1 MSTPNRQSDGLY
13 LSRHNREKQQE
24 RSPFRRAHRESHPVD
39 DLDHSRILSSKKHG
53 SRKRHNF
60 RKTRTL
66 RGAFAAASRGS
77 TMSEEAGS
85 YGLGNGPSPRWKWR
99 NVTSPPPEEL
109 EDIYKQIEEEDSLT
123 DLDYDEEDCRTPV
136 EDRIASRLERPSTG
150 SVSRENDHGEKDVF
164 GGYNEHLLD
173 DITDQSPRRV
183 TVDHAKDEQRLKH
196 ATASHSPVFSRA
208 RVGRDGLTS
217 ETLQRR
223 DEEAQRELSDDNDT
237 SPSLNLPS
245 TWGSRAAKRN
255 WLRYLQDEGQSWE
268 EKRNSTDVLGT
279 RPKAAADSSAG
290 PISTSERSPGR
301 RGYPSR
307 SALGERTLNSPPIS
321 ASRDESKEMSP
332 GRKNEQRSEE
342 DKAPNTPV
350 LGYKTSTFTKPSPTK
365 RDSQQLLRKLSRSVG
380 SDQDQSEAKT
390 PEQSKAPQSRI
401 YDKTPVV
408 TGAWIDTPVTEK
420 SSQFPDHLSTGLKS
434 AISKTDEPAKH
445 SEPVKPSQR
454 DEEKSRVEEITE
466 TEPHPAK
473 EKTRPQLIKPKL
485 PKSGLETVMEDVR
498 ADKDS
503 LALGDDTMESLQL
516 MLDEQPAEFKT
527 EKEEEAES
535 EKAILK
541 KLDVS
546 RGKGT
551 ESKNSAV
558 EAIDYDRFNGKL
570 QSLIQNLSE
579 VKKGLTSLEEHTNL
593 LSSVPS
599 SAKRSKMM
607 HHLHDGEACQTCG
620 LSSDGRLYAA
630 LPLPR
635 LWNRDPVS
643 RRIRLTRLGWCTLI
657 FTVWLLSESTMCDYY
672 GHPLIADAC
681 EGNCLMYNAPRF
693 PFVVPTML
701 WRWLNLSNVLA
712 PLIAVFVA
720 LFKLIAQ
727 LLGLWDGYV
736 DDVPRNLNLSGEIRI
751 RGSQV
756 TDLPAATRAP
766 GYKFMPKNIWQGRGQ
781 AHSRAASVEQSV
793 PSLNLKLDE
802 DQDSMDGDEY
812 VS

>member
-1 MSTPNRQSDGLY
+1 
-13 LSRHNREKQQE
+13 
-24 RSPFRRAHRESHPVD
+24 
-39 DLDHSRILSSKKHG
+39 
-53 SRKRHNF
+53 
-60 RKTRTL
+60 
-66 RGAFAAASRGS
+66 
-77 TMSEEAGS
+77 MSEEPDSYRLGS
-85 YGLGNGPSPRWKWR
+85 GPSPRWRWR

-109 EDIYKQIEEEDSLT
+109 EDIYRQIEEEDSLT
-123 DLDYDEEDCRTPV
+123 DLDYDDEEGCQTPV

-150 SVSRENDHGEKDVF
+150 PVSRENDHGDKDVF

-183 TVDHAKDEQRLKH
+183 TVDHAKDEQRLKQ

-208 RVGRDGLTS
+208 RVGRDALTS

-223 DEEAQRELSDDNDT
+223 DEEAQREPSDDNDT
-237 SPSLNLPS
+237 GPSLNLPS

-255 WLRYLQDEGQSWE
+255 YLRYLQDDGQSWE
-268 EKRNSTDVLGT
+268 EKRNSRDVLGT
-279 RPKAAADSSAG
+279 MPKPAVDSTAG
-290 PISTSERSPGR
+290 SISTSERSPGR
-301 RGYPSR
+301 RSYRSR
-307 SALGERTLNSPPIS
+307 SALGERTLNSRPIS
-321 ASRDESKEMSP
+321 ASRGESKEMSP
-332 GRKNEQRSEE
+332 ARKNEQPSEE
-342 DKAPNTPV
+342 DKAPNTPI

-365 RDSQQLLRKLSRSVG
+365 RDSQQLLRRLSRSVG
-380 SDQDQSEAKT
+380 SDQDQSEART
-390 PEQSKAPQSRI
+390 PEQPKAPQSRI

-420 SSQFPDHLSTGLKS
+420 PSQFPDHLSTGLKS
-434 AISKTDEPAKH
+434 AITKTDEHAKH
-445 SEPVKPSQR
+445 SEPEKPGQR
-454 DEEKSRVEEITE
+454 DEPFRQEKPRVDEITE
-466 TEPHPAK
+466 TESQPAK

-516 MLDEQPAEFKT
+516 MLDEQPAECKT

-541 KLDVS
+541 KLGVS
-546 RGKGT
+546 RDQGT
-551 ESKNSAV
+551 ESKDSAV
-558 EAIDYDRFNGKL
+558 EALDFDRFNGKL
-570 QSLIQNLSE
+570 QSLMQNLSE
-579 VKKGLTSLEEHTNL
+579 VKKGLISLEEHTNL
-593 LSSVPS
+593 LSSDSS
-599 SAKRSKMM
+599 SAKRGKMT
-607 HHLHDGEACQTCG
+607 HHIHDGEACQTCG
-620 LSSDGRLYAA
+620 ISSDGRLYAA
-630 LPLPR
+630 VPLPR
-635 LWNRDPVS
+635 LWNRDLAS
-643 RRIRLTRLGWCTLI
+643 GRIRLTRLGWCTLI

-672 GHPLIADAC
+672 GHPLIANAC

-701 WRWLNLSNVLA
+701 WRWLNLSDILA
-712 PLIAVFVA
+712 PLIAIFVA

-736 DDVPRNLNLSGEIRI
+736 DDMPHNLNLTGEIRI

-756 TDLPAATRAP
+756 TDLPTATWTP

-781 AHSRAASVEQSV
+781 AHRQTASVEQSV
-793 PSLNLKLDE
+793 PSLNLNLGE
-802 DQDSMDGDEY
+802 DRDSMDEDEY